1 MGKYSLLRVFH
12 FREGL
17 YLKIKVLSRIVS
29 EFSYFLSSLSWSC
42 SKRWDEWCVFGSR

>member
-29 EFSYFLSSLSWSC
+29 ELLLFSFPS
-42 SKRWDEWCVFGSR
+42 